1 MAFAGG
7 ISRHTERLRILQTD
21 DVRPATKHAS
31 DAIVAG
37 WVLGGRG
44 DLTRDLEDTAHVKRS
59 TRRRAF
65 KWSFNFVVVRRAYHI
80 RHHARCAHHGIVRLD
95 TVFGHTNE
103 RASVVRVPKE
113 AWLTTQ
119 SRGAEFELIGEFC
132 VMRDVLEAWVLCIVS
147 LVSASTWHVGGPF
160 VYFSSRTRSRECV
173 ASVAS
178 VAAHPSHRS

>member
-1 MAFAGG
+1 M
-7 ISRHTERLRILQTD
+7 RILQTD

-132 VMRDVLEAWVLCIVS
+132 VMRDVLGRVLCIVS
-147 LVSASTWHVGGPF
+147 LSVPVPGMLKVRLCTSAHELGRESVS
-160 VYFSSRTRSRECV
+160 
-173 ASVAS
+173 
-178 VAAHPSHRS
+178 HPSHPSPHIRRIGREHPSRAGGGVT